1 MAIKYAAGGG
11 TTEEKPAV
19 SPSLFAGFVGPSQMD
34 QVVADAAAFA
44 GKAIAFALGQSS
56 SDTSFQ
62 SGIVAGEAGMKANL
76 ALGMSGKN
84 AATLAKEVK
93 QTALD
98 QQVQANMG
106 LGAGPLGVVAG
117 ATDRVWSQ
125 TVARPASTAALL
137 ANPDSPLYKTGTV
150 EQVVGY
156 RPDGTPIIEVV
167 PTKAGFQTEDV
178 EQAWQRADQV
188 SFGQAVV
195 ANPITTAPIPMNVG
209 AIAVKLGGLE
219 NYDPWSVSDM
229 SDAVNNP
236 FYNFVTG
243 TTDASLQIVVPSALK
258 VSRLAAM
265 ERLGLQT
272 TIRNPAD
279 LAGYR
284 SDWERWQGGDR
295 QFNEWGRDIDY
306 LANETNVSRIREHP
320 IVANSHGADKL
331 KLAAIIQRTSDPNTV
346 NHIALAN
353 MGDLDSLRALE
364 TAAPD
369 HIWTLSDMNDAV
381 RNLWLNGEEFVPTG
395 NAATWVKQ
403 TFDTAIDRDEYF
415 AEMRRM
421 FTTGDGLPRFGSTWG
436 PTRYNEQHGKLWDP
450 IANWMSRNTTTVV
463 ERSRNAAASAKVT
476 IREADF
482 ERTPQWLHKT
492 MESPIPGAPVVR
504 FMHWIGS
511 RQPLGTVSR
520 SGARPNDMWLELNAN
535 LDQVPMFAS
544 TKPIV
549 VGRELQRDGSF
560 QDIVM
565 TPAQYR
571 QTLVQRIVDG
581 QTNGGLQAAWQGV
594 EDDLV
599 RVMAYNLGVSD
610 EALGWIVAGYRKR
623 MDDKFTYMQNNNA
636 YLFDEQSQGILLSP
650 DSQRQL
656 LDSFPTL
663 PLGEIYKSVRGELS
677 PALRAFDAGV
687 ESAEWLF
694 DQGAKIFRT
703 NVLFRFGYI
712 PKNSI
717 AEPMLSSWLAHGTIL
732 TDEGLKATFGN
743 FARNRVNNVQRA
755 RYSVDLTRRIRRVVR
770 DKKMPRS
777 ERAQLAREMNELVR
791 QRTLT
796 VRSVEEQYAL
806 LEQVKAGVYGPTV
819 RAQYSDEI
827 RGRLVDAQI
836 RLESIEAAMDGRIP
850 EWRQIVEPASLPDLS
865 VRLRELRAVT
875 GQDEAYIREMR
886 QELDDLRETVR
897 ERSETN
903 SPRAAKQREI
913 DLLQQQIDR
922 VDERLAFL
930 EKDYDK
936 PYTDLS
942 DRSVTADG
950 KPLAT
955 GGPGDEGDLARGR
968 DLQAIALQRQK
979 TALVEKRDEEI
990 AALGDVDPAAPP
1002 APTPNEAGRIA
1013 YLEAALSKVGA
1024 STTPPPQTAN
1034 IIEDF
1039 AAQRMLGEEDLDP
1052 FYWQFD
1058 ESEKIAGYHQF
1069 ATENADVVQRINTPP
1084 ARSANVIDSDIDSV
1098 KSVTRAEYIDAVK
1111 FLYGNA
1117 SDDAVSANAAVLFNS
1132 DGSLKSQFGLA
1143 GTLRS
1148 STGQEPYNFF
1158 SNSRIRTGGSF
1169 DLDPPHN
1176 LLAQLQQVV
1185 RLRNLRAIYPN
1196 IARKFNGMS
1205 FDDFLNRLNTNSI
1218 KATDVDQNGSIAW
1231 SNSAGQDLEFVQA
1244 VNEAYFAKAYGLAPS
1259 DTLTFYRWGTDK
1271 GTPLYRS
1278 GDTYKIGDEIPAVGY
1293 FSLSPDKAR
1302 KFAYGG
1308 NDRPLVETEVSI
1320 SELPFVYGGN
1330 GWHDEFAMF
1339 FPEQFGG
1346 QGKVVGLTETGAD
1359 GTKSFVRSSRL
1370 GSEIKRRSRGPGYSS
1385 TFAPRELDFDLLPT
1399 GSTER
1404 QAGIR
1409 LQQAGIIK
1417 WNQET
1422 GKFRIDMRVLSD
1434 MNETGNSVIGSDP
1447 AYFQNGR
1454 LFDYLDDIRTVEAVT
1469 GPLISRRGRPYA
1481 VAPSQSSSLS
1491 RIIDVELVDQIQRLQ
1506 NEYDDILESFNIP
1519 AFDPARRIEKFD
1531 RELTALE
1538 SRIDSVQLRQGD
1550 EVSKRQSVSGIRAY
1564 RGSGNGYT
1572 TIWVGGERMR
1582 VPAAFSDRPFD
1593 FGPGYRAEASAA
1605 TTTRQTFDP
1614 SYFAANN
1621 SLRWQLAG
1629 GPRVVDRLDPTYWD
1643 ELAHVGNRIFR
1654 SEPLI
1659 QRILEA
1665 PVGQERRIAAQW
1677 LSTPEGMRYQKT
1689 MGKNYLA
1696 VVEERAP
1703 ARPLPEV
1710 DPTKGAK
1717 RGQRG
1722 VRTVLMQSTT
1732 ELDDVI
1738 RLVQQYFPDERV
1750 RQMLAASEVDA
1761 GDLQRLMGSRSDL
1774 SRIVGE
1780 DLMYDPN
1787 RATRIG
1793 QGINKVLDTVWQWMA
1808 TNVEDR
1814 VARWPFLVREERIQL
1829 QRRMNLLAQQGMR
1842 VDVDVA
1848 NAVRQSAARAAL
1860 VELEKT
1866 FYNIRR
1872 YSTPVYQARFLM
1884 SFPGA
1889 FFNSIYRYGRFTAK
1903 EPERVFLTLQM
1914 FGNLIENAG
1923 VDANGNPVGR
1933 DLARAEYLVIPGTR
1947 KGPTDTGVRIPLA
1960 AFNSF
1965 AVGLPGLS
1973 YLATYAVS
1981 KIVEKNPTA
1990 EEILKQSMGPTAFQ
2004 AIFPYGIP
2012 RDAASVFFGS
2022 YQTDIM
2028 QAFSDIGVVADAMK
2042 MIGMSDDKFMQTSIQ
2057 IYADN
2062 VAQWEK
2068 DGRVGD
2074 APSFEDAIDDTRAFV
2089 LSTAGIKFVNPLSTN
2104 RPVPGQLMRDAW
2116 YEIRTAYGPGRE
2128 DEARKFYMDS
2138 YGEWA
2143 RWYTY
2148 SSSKYTAYIPA
2159 TQDAY
2164 KRVYTDFADLT
2175 QSLVALNPDD
2185 PSMVALMTI
2194 GTDGEFSEAVN
2205 NFLRENPLPGDEVPV
2220 ATKMTTEQFDN
2231 RVRVSDGWSWYFDNK
2246 PLYDAERARLV
2257 ELRDNAETEFEKDY
2271 YRTWIKDTDTKWQ
2284 DLVKKREQQN
2294 IPWMLD
2300 KTDPNG
2306 SKSVKAAV
2314 YLTKILQNEKFRSG
2328 PGSTPTWQMIDKFLS
2343 DRVTALAAVKNAEST
2358 EDKAFY
2364 KAQFYE
2370 YVMNN
2375 FSSSDPSFAAM
2386 FDRYFASEWTDD

>member
-1 MAIKYAAGGG
+1 MVAKNVSGGVYQ
-11 TTEEKPAV
+11 TNTDEKPAV

-167 PTKAGFQTEDV
+167 PTKAGFQAEDAQ
-178 EQAWQRADQV
+178 QAWQRADQV
-188 SFGQAVV
+188 SFGQAVA
-195 ANPITTAPIPMNVG
+195 ANPVTTAPIPMNLG
-209 AIAVKLGGLE
+209 GIAVKLGGLE

-243 TTDASLQIVVPSALK
+243 ATDASLQIVVPSALK

-306 LANETNVSRIREHP
+306 LANETNISRIREHP

-381 RNLWLNGEEFVPTG
+381 RNLWLNGEEFVPTE

-403 TFDTAIDRDEYF
+403 TFDTAVDRDEYF

-450 IANWMSRNTTTVV
+450 VANWMSRNTTTVV

-544 TKPIV
+544 AKPIV

-717 AEPMLSSWLAHGTIL
+717 AEPLLASWLAHGTVL
-732 TDEGLKATFGN
+732 ADEGLKATFGN
-743 FARNRVNNVQRA
+743 FAKNRVNNVQRA
-755 RYSVDLTRRIRRVVR
+755 RYSLDLTRRIKRVVR

-979 TALVEKRDEEI
+979 TALVEKRDAEI

-1013 YLEAALSKVGA
+1013 YLEAALRDIENRSGA
-1024 STTPPPQTAN
+1024 SNPQ
-1034 IIEDF
+1034 
-1039 AAQRMLGEEDLDP
+1039 
-1052 FYWQFD
+1052 
-1058 ESEKIAGYHQF
+1058 
-1069 ATENADVVQRINTPP
+1069 
-1084 ARSANVIDSDIDSV
+1084 
-1098 KSVTRAEYIDAVK
+1098 
-1111 FLYGNA
+1111 
-1117 SDDAVSANAAVLFNS
+1117 
-1132 DGSLKSQFGLA
+1132 
-1143 GTLRS
+1143 
-1148 STGQEPYNFF
+1148 
-1158 SNSRIRTGGSF
+1158 
-1169 DLDPPHN
+1169 
-1176 LLAQLQQVV
+1176 
-1185 RLRNLRAIYPN
+1185 
-1196 IARKFNGMS
+1196 
-1205 FDDFLNRLNTNSI
+1205 
-1218 KATDVDQNGSIAW
+1218 
-1231 SNSAGQDLEFVQA
+1231 
-1244 VNEAYFAKAYGLAPS
+1244 
-1259 DTLTFYRWGTDK
+1259 
-1271 GTPLYRS
+1271 
-1278 GDTYKIGDEIPAVGY
+1278 
-1293 FSLSPDKAR
+1293 
-1302 KFAYGG
+1302 
-1308 NDRPLVETEVSI
+1308 LVEE
-1320 SELPFVYGGN
+1320 
-1330 GWHDEFAMF
+1330 
-1339 FPEQFGG
+1339 
-1346 QGKVVGLTETGAD
+1346 
-1359 GTKSFVRSSRL
+1359 
-1370 GSEIKRRSRGPGYSS
+1370 
-1385 TFAPRELDFDLLPT
+1385 
-1399 GSTER
+1399 
-1404 QAGIR
+1404 
-1409 LQQAGIIK
+1409 
-1417 WNQET
+1417 
-1422 GKFRIDMRVLSD
+1422 
-1434 MNETGNSVIGSDP
+1434 
-1447 AYFQNGR
+1447 
-1454 LFDYLDDIRTVEAVT
+1454 
-1469 GPLISRRGRPYA
+1469 
-1481 VAPSQSSSLS
+1481 
-1491 RIIDVELVDQIQRLQ
+1491 IQRLQ

-1519 AFDPARRIEKFD
+1519 AFDPARRIEKFE
-1531 RELTALE
+1531 RELIALE

-1761 GDLQRLMGSRSDL
+1761 GDLQRLMGSRTDL

-1808 TNVEDR
+1808 TNIEDR
-1814 VARWPFLVREERIQL
+1814 VARWPFMVREERIQL
-1829 QRRMNLLAQQGMR
+1829 QRRLNLLAQQGMH

-1990 EEILKQSMGPTAFQ
+1990 EEILKQSMGPTVFQ
-2004 AIFPYGIP
+2004 SIFPYGIP

-2022 YQTDIM
+2022 YQSDII
-2028 QAFSDIGVVADAMK
+2028 QAFSDIGVVDDAMK
-2042 MIGMSDDKFMQTSIQ
+2042 MIGMNDDKFMQTSIQ
-2057 IYADN
+2057 IYADKY
-2062 VAQWEK
+2062 AQWEK
-2068 DGRVGD
+2068 SGQVGE
-2074 APSFEDAIDDTRAFV
+2074 APSFDDAIDETREFI

-2164 KRVYTDFADLT
+2164 KRVYTDFPDLT
-2175 QSLVALNPDD
+2175 QSLVALNPND
-2185 PSMVALMTI
+2185 PSMVALLAI

-2205 NFLRENPLPGDEVPV
+2205 NFLRENPLPGDSVPV
-2220 ATKMTTEQFDN
+2220 ATKMNPEQFDN
-2231 RVRVSDGWSWYFDNK
+2231 RVRVSDGWSWYFANK
-2246 PLYDAERARLV
+2246 PAYDAERGRLM
-2257 ELRDNAETEFEKDY
+2257 ELRDNSETKWEKDY
-2271 YRTWIKDTDTKWQ
+2271 YRTWIKDTDDKWAA
-2284 DLVKKREQQN
+2284 LVRQAEESN

-2300 KTDPNG
+2300 RTDPSGN
-2306 SKSVKAAV
+2306 KSVQAAV
-2314 YLTKILQNEKFRSG
+2314 YLSTILQNDKFRSG
-2328 PGSTPTWQMIDKFLS
+2328 PGSTSTWQNIDQFLA
-2343 DRVTALAAVKNAEST
+2343 DRQVALANLKKTDST
-2358 EDKAFY
+2358 EEKAFF
-2364 KAQFYE
+2364 KKQFYE
-2370 YVMNN
+2370 YVTEN
-2375 FSSSDPSFAAM
+2375 FSKDDPAFSAM
-2386 FDRYFASEWTDD
+2386 FDRYFASEWVDE

>member
-56 SDTSFQ
+56 ADTSFQ

-178 EQAWQRADQV
+178 QQAWQRADQV
-188 SFGQAVV
+188 SFGQAVA
-195 ANPITTAPIPMNVG
+195 ANPITTAPIPMNLG
-209 AIAVKLGGLE
+209 GIAIKLGGLE

-243 TTDASLQIVVPSALK
+243 ATDASLQIVVPSALK

-279 LAGYR
+279 LAGYK

-955 GGPGDEGDLARGR
+955 GGLGDEGDLARGR

-979 TALVEKRDEEI
+979 TALVEKRDAEI

-1013 YLEAALSKVGA
+1013 YIEATLKRLNDQRKPLADLIADRDHVLVYHA
-1024 STTPPPQTAN
+1024 TTQDVA
-1034 IIEDF
+1034 EK
-1039 AAQRMLGEEDLDP
+1039 MLREG
-1052 FYWQFD
+1052 
-1058 ESEKIAGYHQF
+1058 
-1069 ATENADVVQRINTPP
+1069 
-1084 ARSANVIDSDIDSV
+1084 
-1098 KSVTRAEYIDAVK
+1098 
-1111 FLYGNA
+1111 
-1117 SDDAVSANAAVLFNS
+1117 
-1132 DGSLKSQFGLA
+1132 
-1143 GTLRS
+1143 
-1148 STGQEPYNFF
+1148 
-1158 SNSRIRTGGSF
+1158 TGGSKPARPATTVT
-1169 DLDPPHN
+1169 DPTTANMLGVQVGDN
-1176 LLAQLQQVV
+1176 LPYEPGRGLGSGLYVGGS
-1185 RLRNLRAIYPN
+1185 PN
-1196 IARKFNGMS
+1196 
-1205 FDDFLNRLNTNSI
+1205 
-1218 KATDVDQNGSIAW
+1218 
-1231 SNSAGQDLEFVQA
+1231 
-1244 VNEAYFAKAYGLAPS
+1244 GLA
-1259 DTLTFYRWGTDK
+1259 D
-1271 GTPLYRS
+1271 
-1278 GDTYKIGDEIPAVGY
+1278 
-1293 FSLSPDKAR
+1293 
-1302 KFAYGG
+1302 
-1308 NDRPLVETEVSI
+1308 
-1320 SELPFVYGGN
+1320 VYGPVVLQLRVPKS
-1330 GWHDEFAMF
+1330 ALMVP
-1339 FPEQFGG
+1339 PE
-1346 QGKVVGLTETGAD
+1346 
-1359 GTKSFVRSSRL
+1359 RSSRVGL
-1370 GSEIKRRSRGPGYSS
+1370 GMTPEKALKIQDGYL
-1385 TFAPRELDFDLLPT
+1385 EY
-1399 GSTER
+1399 
-1404 QAGIR
+1404 
-1409 LQQAGIIK
+1409 K
-1417 WNQET
+1417 
-1422 GKFRIDMRVLSD
+1422 IDPV
-1434 MNETGNSVIGSDP
+1434 
-1447 AYFQNGR
+1447 
-1454 LFDYLDDIRTVEAVT
+1454 DIRVYSGMRDTRTSAFQPEIVDR
-1469 GPLISRRGRPYA
+1469 I
-1481 VAPSQSSSLS
+1481 QS
-1491 RIIDVELVDQIQRLQ
+1491 LQ

-1519 AFDPARRIEKFD
+1519 AFDPARRIEKFE
-1531 RELTALE
+1531 RELITLE

-1550 EVSKRQSVSGIRAY
+1550 EISKRQSVSGIRAY

-2062 VAQWEK
+2062 VAQWEMN
-2068 DGRVGD
+2068 GQVGD

-2284 DLVKKREQQN
+2284 NLVKKREQQN

-2300 KTDPNG
+2300 KTDPSG

-2314 YLTKILQNEKFRSG
+2314 YLTKILQNEEFRSG
-2328 PGSTPTWQMIDKFLS
+2328 PGSTLTWQMIDKFLS